1 MNKKKLVSVITPCF
15 NEEESVNDCY
25 LEVKN
30 IFDNLEGYDYEHIFS
45 DNSSTDST
53 IDILSKIC
61 IKDKN
66 IKVLI
71 NSHNV
76 GPFLNNFNALQ
87 YATGDYVLIFLP
99 VDLQDPPHLIPDMI
113 DLINSGSEIVLGIR
127 DTRIEN
133 VFLKLFRTIFYKLM
147 NIFSEHKVPVG
158 AGEFMMITKKV
169 HKIITN
175 SDHISPYIRG
185 IVAQVNYPKS
195 ELRYTWNK
203 RKFGKSKN
211 SFKDLIDQA
220 INAFLMMAYK
230 PVRYILYLG
239 GLSLFCSSIIFV
251 LKFLEIIQIVNLK
264 FLEYDFYIYLG
275 FLFFSII
282 LFSLGLIGEYV
293 VNINNKVN
301 NDLKLQIVK
310 RINFD

>member
-1 MNKKKLVSVITPCF
+1 MSKNKLVSVITPCF
-15 NEEESVNDCY
+15 NEEESVTDCY

-53 IDILSKIC
+53 IDILSTIC
-61 IKDKN
+61 KEDKN

-99 VDLQDPPHLIPDMI
+99 ADLQDPPQLIPEMI

-127 DTRIEN
+127 NTRIEN
-133 VFLKLFRTIFYKLM
+133 IFLKFLRTIFYKLM

-220 INAFLMMAYK
+220 INAFLMMAFK
-230 PVRYILYLG
+230 PVRYVLYLG
-239 GLSLFCSSIIFV
+239 GLSLLCSSTV
-251 LKFLEIIQIVNLK
+251 LLLKFLEIIKVVNLK
-264 FLEYDFYIYLG
+264 FFEYDFYIYLG
-275 FLFFSII
+275 FLFFSVI

-293 VNINNKVN
+293 VNINKKVN

-310 RINFD
+310 QINFD